1 MPDGA
6 EQDAPGEEREF
17 TPPSKHVAAD
27 RFATGAI
34 RSAQAITDG
43 LAEAGTPDE
52 DPVVI
57 DRRGPRHSLAA
68 LDRLLSSALE
78 VEAEAGADARAEAG
92 AEESA
97 GTADGEISPE
107 DPPPA
112 GR

>member
-1 MPDGA
+1 MADDP
-6 EQDAPGEEREF
+6 EEDAPGEEREF
-17 TPPSKHVAAD
+17 TPPPKHVAAD

-57 DRRGPRHSLAA
+57 DRSGPRHSLAA

-78 VEAEAGADARAEAG
+78 AEAEA
-92 AEESA
+92 EESTGA
-97 GTADGEISPE
+97 TGGEISPDE
-107 DPPPA
+107 PPPG

>member
-1 MPDGA
+1 MPDDP
-6 EQDAPGEEREF
+6 EDTTPGEEREF
-17 TPPSKHVAAD
+17 TPPPKHVAAD

-34 RSAQAITDG
+34 RSAQSITDG
-43 LAEAGTPDE
+43 LAEAGTPDD

-78 VEAEAGADARAEAG
+78 AETE

-97 GTADGEISPE
+97 GTTGEEISPDE
-107 DPPPA
+107 PPPA